1 MGRLASRWVP
11 AAVAA
16 LAATAGVGLA
26 VARRPEATRPEPVT
40 LRSEGRTFASLPEL
54 VDASAVVV
62 LARVSSVS
70 GGRTFASPGGG
81 AVRSRV
87 LHLEIGAVLAGPDP
101 GPTLAV
107 EEVAELADGTPVVLD
122 GLPPAQ
128 QDDQGFWFLA
138 ASADRSVPYLAAVG
152 PQGRYLRR
160 SEEPGD
166 DRLVGAAGPDP
177 LVRALAGGGGRR
189 LADEVIAVARARG
202 RPVRTP

>member
-1 MGRLASRWVP
+1 MAAIAS
-11 AAVAA
+11 ASG
-16 LAATAGVGLA
+16 LGLA
-26 VARRPEATRPEPVT
+26 LARRPAATRSEPVA
-40 LRSEGRTFASLPEL
+40 LRSEGPVFRSLPEL

-70 GGRTFASPGGG
+70 PGRTFAAPSGG
-81 AVRSRV
+81 AVRSRI
-87 LHLEIGAVLAGPDP
+87 LRLEVGAVLAGPDP

-107 EEVAELADGTPVVLD
+107 EEVAELPDGTPVVLD

-128 QDDQGFWFLA
+128 RDDQGFWFLA
-138 ASADRSVPYLAAVG
+138 ASTDRSVPYLAAVG

-166 DRLVGAAGPDP
+166 ERLVGASGPDP

-189 LADEVIAVARARG
+189 LADEVVAVARARG
-202 RPVRTP
+202 RPVRLP